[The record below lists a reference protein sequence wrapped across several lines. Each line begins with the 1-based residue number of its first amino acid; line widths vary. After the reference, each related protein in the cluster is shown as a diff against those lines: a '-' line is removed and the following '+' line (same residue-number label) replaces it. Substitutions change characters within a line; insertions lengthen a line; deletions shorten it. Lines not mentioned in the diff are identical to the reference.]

1 MLQMLS
7 AIFTALTL
15 FAATTHASV
24 YPLVPY
30 VPPLAFD
37 TSYSNSSLVAAAHNV
52 SEPEPYNALDT
63 YFNWDH
69 DSSGSTGV
77 GSTTDLELERRDDI
91 PTSVSNRCVAAT
103 GRIRTG
109 NLRK

>member
-7 AIFTALTL
+7 AIFTALAL

-52 SEPEPYNALDT
+52 SEPEPYNAVDS
-63 YFNWDH
+63 YFGWDR

-77 GSTTDLELERRDDI
+77 GSTTGVEHAGRDAL
-91 PTSVSNRCVAAT
+91 PAPLSNRCHGSS

-109 NLRK
+109 NLR